1 MKNDFKHKVN
11 CLTFPINTN
20 KGKRFELSISDVG
33 RGLKA
38 FKEVLIW
45 DAEFE
50 SEFTDGKGGFR
61 DDFKEECFGINRCPA
76 KSLHQVI
83 LNAVKHCN
91 NILMDEMI
99 EEGDERFI
107 TLD

>member
-1 MKNDFKHKVN
+1 MKNDFKHKIN
-11 CLTFPINTN
+11 CLTFSI
-20 KGKRFELSISDVG
+20 GERFQLSISDVG
-33 RGLKA
+33 RGGA
-38 FKEVLIW
+38 ISWKEVLIW
-45 DAEFE
+45 DTEFK

-61 DDFKEECFGINRCPA
+61 DDFDEGCLGVNG
-76 KSLHQVI
+76 LHEVI
-83 LNAVKHCN
+83 LKAVRHCN

>member
-1 MKNDFKHKVN
+1 MKNDFKHKIN
-11 CLTFPINTN
+11 SLTFSI
-20 KGKRFELSISDVG
+20 GERFQLSISDVG
-33 RGLKA
+33 RGSNA

-61 DDFKEECFGINRCPA
+61 DGFSEGCSGVNA
-76 KSLHQVI
+76 LHEVI
-83 LNAVKHCN
+83 LKAVRHCN

-99 EEGDERFI
+99 EEGDDRFI

>member
-11 CLTFPINTN
+11 CLTFSI
-20 KGKRFELSISDVG
+20 GERFQLSISDVG
-33 RGLKA
+33 RGGA
-38 FKEVLIW
+38 GCWKEVLIW
-45 DAEFE
+45 DTEFE

-61 DDFKEECFGINRCPA
+61 DDFDEGCLGVNG
-76 KSLHQVI
+76 LHEVI
-83 LNAVKHCN
+83 LKAVRHCN

-99 EEGDERFI
+99 EEGDNRFI

>member
-1 MKNDFKHKVN
+1 MKNDFKHKIN
-11 CLTFPINTN
+11 CLKFSI
-20 KGKRFELSISDVG
+20 GDRFELSISDVG
-33 RGLKA
+33 RGGA
-38 FKEVLIW
+38 ISWKEVLIW

-50 SEFTDGKGGFR
+50 SEFTNGKGGFR
-61 DDFKEECFGINRCPA
+61 DDFDEGCLGVNG
-76 KSLHQVI
+76 LHEVI
-83 LNAVKHCN
+83 LKAVRHCN

>member
-11 CLTFPINTN
+11 CLTFPI
-20 KGKRFELSISDVG
+20 GKRFELSISDVG
-33 RGLKA
+33 RGQNA
-38 FKEVLIW
+38 HKEVLIW

-50 SEFTDGKGGFR
+50 SEFTNGKGGFR
-61 DDFKEECFGINRCPA
+61 DDFDEGCLGVNA
-76 KSLHQVI
+76 LHEVI
-83 LNAVKHCN
+83 LKAVRHCN

-99 EEGDERFI
+99 EEGDDRFI

>member
-11 CLTFPINTN
+11 CLTFSI
-20 KGKRFELSISDVG
+20 GERFQLSISDVG
-33 RGLKA
+33 RGGA
-38 FKEVLIW
+38 ISWKEVLIW
-45 DAEFE
+45 DTEFE

>member
-11 CLTFPINTN
+11 CLKFSI
-20 KGKRFELSISDVG
+20 GDRFELSISDVG
-33 RGLKA
+33 RGGA
-38 FKEVLIW
+38 ISWKEVLIW

-50 SEFTDGKGGFR
+50 SEFSDKKGGFR
-61 DDFKEECFGINRCPA
+61 DDFDEGCLGVNG
-76 KSLHQVI
+76 LHEVI
-83 LNAVKHCN
+83 LKAVRHCN

-99 EEGDERFI
+99 AEGDNRFI